1 MTVHTGSRVI
11 SKIGMRPEHVH
22 KQCPSP
28 HNNTANDDSRYL
40 PFKRRKESIYY
51 WKLHHMKKYFSQK

>member
-40 PFKRRKESIYY
+40 PFK
-51 WKLHHMKKYFSQK
+51 KLLK